1 MTENF
6 KKTKT
11 ETKIYTFN
19 SSGTEI
25 FWSRVTNE
33 KFPFHDHQFFWIL
46 CSMTGSKILN
56 FKFRLNIIC
65 HQQKIAQTEFWTK
78 LKKSFFPDN
87 RKPKPQMRK
96 DFTGLVLCVS
106 NLTHAWLWLLHVLPF
121 SNQLKNTSNNKE
133 FLKHSLLQNK
143 CFCRES

>member
-1 MTENF
+1 MEQKSFDLGSQTKNF
-6 KKTKT
+6 RSMIINFSGFYVPWPGQKFKISSSVWISFVISKKLPKQ
-11 ETKIYTFN
+11 
-19 SSGTEI
+19 SSEPN
-25 FWSRVTNE
+25 W
-33 KFPFHDHQFFWIL
+33 
-46 CSMTGSKILN
+46 
-56 FKFRLNIIC
+56 
-65 HQQKIAQTEFWTK
+65 
-78 LKKSFFPDN
+78 KKSFFPDN